1 MNKKT
6 ALSLIFLPLLLMGID
21 AFATQAINDYVSQSF
36 NIGPAY
42 FSIFLQIILQGLTL
56 IVIYHSLVYKKE
68 KTYQLTLAVM
78 LVACVLM
85 LFLSTAL
92 IIPFQ
97 FYLITPFL
105 IAYYGSALLYS
116 LLSK

>member
-6 ALSLIFLPLLLMGID
+6 ALSLIFLPVLLMGID
-21 AFATQAINDYVSQSF
+21 ASATQAINDYMLRSF
-36 NIGPAY
+36 NPAPAY

-56 IVIYHSLVYKKE
+56 IFIYHSLVYKKE

>member
-6 ALSLIFLPLLLMGID
+6 ALSLIFLPVLLMGID
-21 AFATQAINDYVSQSF
+21 AFATQAINDYMLRSF
-36 NIGPAY
+36 NPAPAY

-92 IIPFQ
+92 TIPFSIH
-97 FYLITPFL
+97 LVLPFL